1 MLRGEHSSAFTPAS
15 ARATPRRVAGTV
27 SRSPGPEPIRRG
39 APSIETLSD
48 GELEVF
54 AMTGR
59 GWGARRVAALLHL
72 SPKTIQAYHARIKD
86 KLRLSDA
93 NELMREAIGWTER
106 AGKRNRR
113 TTRPPDG
120 D

>member
-1 MLRGEHSSAFTPAS
+1 
-15 ARATPRRVAGTV
+15 
-27 SRSPGPEPIRRG
+27 
-39 APSIETLSD
+39 
-48 GELEVF
+48 
-54 AMTGR
+54 MTGR
-59 GWGARRVAALLHL
+59 GLGTRHIAAILHL

-86 KLRLSDA
+86 KLQLRDA